1 MDRALVVGSTGLVG
15 MNLVEELH
23 GRGKQVTAHIHRRQ
37 PCERWEG
44 VEYRDENL
52 ESRGSCRELVRG
64 HDAVFLCAS
73 AKYSAGLA
81 RIRPM
86 ERAFS
91 TLGMTMN
98 VLQACLEEKVGK
110 VVMLSS
116 SCVYT
121 GGSGPATE
129 EDNIYGEEAPAG
141 RFYYVWLK
149 RMAEKCAEMAYRA
162 QEKQGMDVIV
172 FRPTNIYGPYDDF
185 DLQSSYVM
193 PALIRKV
200 ADGLLPLTLWGDGE
214 TSRNFIYV
222 GDLVAAMLEAAESV
236 SGFEVFNIGADRAC
250 TLKELSEMVLRV
262 SGEPCTQLR
271 LDPTKPSSDTVID
284 ISFDKVKERL
294 GYRPGTALPE
304 GIAKTRNWYLEHKE
318 LFE

>member
-15 MNLVEELH
+15 MNLVKELH
-23 GRGKQVTAHIHRRQ
+23 GQGKQVTAHIHRRQ

-52 ESRGSCRELVRG
+52 ESRDSCRRLVKG
-64 HDAVFLCAS
+64 HDVVFLCAS

-81 RIRPM
+81 HIRPM

-110 VVMLSS
+110 VVVLSS
-116 SCVYT
+116 SSVYT
-121 GGSGPATE
+121 GRTGPVTE
-129 EDNIYGEEAPAG
+129 ETNIYGEEAPEG

-149 RMAEKCAEMAYRA
+149 RMAEKCAEMVYRA
-162 QEKQGMDVIV
+162 QEIQGMDIII

-200 ADGLLPLTLWGDGE
+200 ADGLLPLTLWGNGE

-222 GDLVAAMLEAAESV
+222 GDLVAAMLKAAETV
-236 SGFEVFNIGADRAC
+236 NGFEIFNIGADRAC
-250 TLKELSEMVLRV
+250 TLKDLSEMILRV
-262 SGEPCTQLR
+262 SGEPCTQLK
-271 LDPTKPSSDTVID
+271 LDITKPSSDTVLD

-294 GYRPGTALPE
+294 GYRQETALPE
-304 GIAKTRNWYLEHKE
+304 GIARTRSWYLEHRA
-318 LFE
+318 LFG